1 MKAII
6 IEDEVNCSR
15 TLEMLLHKYVK
26 DVEVLACCKDGKE
39 GLDSIHLLKPDLVF
53 LDIEMPHMTGLEML
67 EKLDKIDFHLV
78 FTTSYNQYALKA
90 FRYSAIDYLLKP
102 VSTEE
107 LLQAMDKVRKYTTTA
122 IQQVDHLLKQLQQK
136 QSVSKIALPTM
147 EGFQMILIENIIS
160 CEADDNYTIL
170 HLRDGK
176 TMVVTYTLGDAE
188 DILKDLSFLRVHR
201 GHVVNLNE
209 IERYVK
215 GEGGYLV
222 MSDGSSIDVSRSR
235 KEGLLKRLLPHKS

>member
-39 GLDSIHLLKPDLVF
+39 GLDAIQLLKPDLVF

-67 EKLDKIDFHLV
+67 EKLNTIDFHLV

-107 LLQAMDKVRKYTTTA
+107 LLQAMDKVRKYATTA

-147 EGFQMILIENIIS
+147 EGFQMIPVENIIS

-188 DILKDLSFLRVHR
+188 EILKDFSFLRVHR
-201 GHVVNLNE
+201 GYVVNLNE